1 MDVLEFDESI
11 EISAPPSPTSAR
23 PRLCLPSKRAVILA
37 YMDEREAPTG
47 EARQHDSSDAVPWA
61 KVREILDQALQL
73 APERRSSYLD
83 QACAGDARLRSE
95 VDSLIEASGLSALI
109 DRPALASVFATLP
122 MGAEPVAAG
131 LTPGQRISHYE
142 IAGKI
147 GEGGMGAVYE
157 AIDSKLGR
165 RVALKVISGSSISV
179 DDKRRFARE
188 AKAASAL
195 NHPNIVT
202 IYEYNS
208 EAGLDF
214 IAMEYVEG
222 TALNKLLDERKS
234 GSEVPLATLLDY
246 ARQVASALTKA
257 HAAGIVHRDLKPANI
272 MIGADGVAK
281 VLDFGLAK
289 QETPAGEPVAP
300 GNTVAL
306 TKVGLIVGTP
316 AYMSPEQAMG
326 EQVDYRSDIF
336 SFGVILYEMAC
347 GRRPFHGPSAQA
359 TLRQIVFQDPPP
371 AEMNP
376 ALPAGLCSLI
386 ARCLRKDK
394 HDRLVS
400 LGEATPVLSST
411 VLAMSMMPAADYA
424 VSGGAIPESPAAS
437 NGIPGRRRRKRVVIA
452 IAACLMLA
460 AAGSLTIPAARESAW
475 QRFRPIL
482 SAGIPKSSQ
491 DWYDIRNE
499 SDAYRAARA
508 CLDRYDKT
516 GNIDRAIA
524 FLEKAIA
531 INPQY
536 AAGYAGLSEA
546 YLRRNLFS
554 PDKQWP
560 NLAREYAAKS
570 VQLAP
575 DLAAGHIALGNALL
589 EAGMR
594 PEANTEFHLG
604 SSLDPKSALACLGL
618 AKLAVAEGKTADAEP
633 LFRKAIGLAP
643 NDWIPN
649 TEFGIFLYRN
659 SRYEDAVKVW
669 ERSRN
674 LVPDNVRLLNNL
686 AAVYHMLED
695 YEDAASA
702 LQRALEIEP
711 SARGYSNLGTM
722 RYFQGHFSDAVPAME
737 KAVELGATNY
747 LFWGNLGDAYRW
759 APGMR
764 QKAKPTYSR
773 AIDLARGQIATSPD
787 DSTPRGYLAGYLA
800 KSGDTPLALEELA
813 LLERLPKQSG
823 KALFEAA
830 IAYEV
835 CGKRS
840 DALRL
845 LQAAIAAG
853 HSLQEIKNE
862 QELVS
867 LRTDVRYQ
875 RLLATLSQS
884 KRDSN

>member
-1 MDVLEFDESI
+1 M
-11 EISAPPSPTSAR
+11 
-23 PRLCLPSKRAVILA
+23 
-37 YMDEREAPTG
+37 
-47 EARQHDSSDAVPWA
+47 
-61 KVREILDQALQL
+61 
-73 APERRSSYLD
+73 
-83 QACAGDARLRSE
+83 
-95 VDSLIEASGLSALI
+95 
-109 DRPALASVFATLP
+109 
-122 MGAEPVAAG
+122 
-131 LTPGQRISHYE
+131 
-142 IAGKI
+142 
-147 GEGGMGAVYE
+147 
-157 AIDSKLGR
+157 
-165 RVALKVISGSSISV
+165 
-179 DDKRRFARE
+179 
-188 AKAASAL
+188 
-195 NHPNIVT
+195 
-202 IYEYNS
+202 
-208 EAGLDF
+208 
-214 IAMEYVEG
+214 
-222 TALNKLLDERKS
+222 
-234 GSEVPLATLLDY
+234 
-246 ARQVASALTKA
+246 
-257 HAAGIVHRDLKPANI
+257 
-272 MIGADGVAK
+272 
-281 VLDFGLAK
+281 
-289 QETPAGEPVAP
+289 GEPA
-300 GNTVAL
+300 
-306 TKVGLIVGTP
+306 
-316 AYMSPEQAMG
+316 
-326 EQVDYRSDIF
+326 DYRSDIF

-347 GRRPFHGPSAQA
+347 GRRPFQGPTAQA
-359 TLRQIVFQDPPP
+359 ILRQIVFQDPPP

-376 ALPAGLCSLI
+376 ALPAGLCALI
-386 ARCLRKDK
+386 AQCLSKDK
-394 HDRLVS
+394 DNRLAS
-400 LGEATPVLSST
+400 LSEAMPVLSST
-411 VLAMSMMPAADYA
+411 VLSMTPAADYA
-424 VSGGAIPESPAAS
+424 VPAGAIPESPAAS
-437 NGIPGRRRRKRVVIA
+437 TGIPWQRRKKRVVTA
-452 IAACLMLA
+452 IAACLALA
-460 AAGSLTIPAARESAW
+460 GVGSLAIPAARESVW

-508 CLDRYDKT
+508 CLDRYDKR

-531 INPQY
+531 INPKY

-554 PDKQWP
+554 PDPQWP

-570 VQLAP
+570 VQLSP

-594 PEANTEFHLG
+594 PEANTEFNRA

-649 TEFGIFLYRN
+649 TEFGIFLYRS
-659 SRYEDAVKVW
+659 SRYEEAVKVW
-669 ERSRN
+669 ERSRK

-711 SARGYSNLGTM
+711 SAQGYANLGTL

-773 AIDLARGQIATSPD
+773 AIDLARGKI
-787 DSTPRGYLAGYLA
+787 ST
-800 KSGDTPLALEELA
+800 
-813 LLERLPKQSG
+813 
-823 KALFEAA
+823 A

-867 LRTDVRYQ
+867 LRADVRYQ